1 MISNVDHIGI
11 AVKDLAEAKTLYSNI
26 FGVTEYHEETVA
38 DQGVHVASFQLGEV
52 RIELTAP
59 TGDDS
64 PIAKFIAKRGEG
76 IHHIAFRSNDI
87 TNDLESAGS
96 KGIQLIFD
104 LHSSFKTLVEEMSVL
119 HAPQQTAS
127 RTRSAVDVGT
137 DDRSHRR
144 GASCERRSRIQ
155 LGDHRL

>member
-1 MISNVDHIGI
+1 MAI
-11 AVKDLAEAKTLYSNI
+11 LT
-26 FGVTEYHEETVA
+26 
-38 DQGVHVASFQLGEV
+38 HVASFQLGEV

-96 KGIQLIFD
+96 KGIQLINDTPQPGAHDMLIAF
-104 LHSSFKTLVEEMSVL
+104 LHPKSTGGVL
-119 HAPQQTAS
+119 MELCAEK
-127 RTRSAVDVGT
+127 D
-137 DDRSHRR
+137 
-144 GASCERRSRIQ
+144 
-155 LGDHRL
+155 